1 MPSLKDTKRRITSVK
16 STQKIT
22 RAMKL
27 VSAAKFA
34 RANQAIHAARPYAM
48 AFQSMVGRLLA
59 ENQDS
64 DVSGLLAVKPETRA
78 LVIVVSSDR
87 GLCGGLNSQLFKV
100 ANQFLDQKAKSGV
113 KCELW
118 TWGKRANLWAKKR
131 SEPCHDRREKVLDKP
146 NFESVAKTADDV
158 LKLFSDGRYD
168 RVYITFSEFKSA
180 MVQYPKVD
188 QLLPFPKPTQNVKP
202 LGDVI
207 LEPPFEEL
215 LPVLIRKAVAVGM
228 LRVLLESAAS
238 EHGARMS
245 AMDSATNNA
254 KEVIRKL
261 TLQYNRAR
269 QAAITKELIEII
281 SGAEAL

>member
-1 MPSLKDTKRRITSVK
+1 MASLKDTKRRITSVK
-16 STQKIT
+16 NTQKIT

-34 RANQAIHAARPYAM
+34 RANQAIHAARPYAHS
-48 AFQSMVGRLLA
+48 FQSMITRLLA
-59 ENQDS
+59 ENHDE
-64 DVSGLLAVKPETRA
+64 DAGGFLAVRPEKRA
-78 LVIVVSSDR
+78 LAIVVSSDR

-100 ANQFLDQKAKSGV
+100 ANTFLDQKKGEGV
-113 KCELW
+113 QCQIW
-118 TWGKRANLWAKKR
+118 AWGKRAILFSRKR
-131 SEPCHDRREKVLDKP
+131 SEECLDRRERVLEKP
-146 NFESVAKTADDV
+146 NYEAVMKLADEL
-158 LKLFSDGRYD
+158 LKLFSEGKYD
-168 RVYITFSEFKSA
+168 RIYIIFSEFKSA
-180 MVQYPKVD
+180 MVQNPKVD
-188 QLLPFPKPTQNVKP
+188 QLLPIPKPTQNVSP

-207 LEPPFEEL
+207 LEPAFSEM
-215 LPVLIRKAVAVGM
+215 LPVLIRKAVAVGI
-228 LRVLLESAAS
+228 LKIFLESAAS